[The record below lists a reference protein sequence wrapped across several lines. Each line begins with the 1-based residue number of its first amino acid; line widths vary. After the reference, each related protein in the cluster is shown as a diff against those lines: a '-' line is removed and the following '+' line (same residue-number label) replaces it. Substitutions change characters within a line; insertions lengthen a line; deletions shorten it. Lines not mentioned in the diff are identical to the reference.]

1 MIETELYRLRFSKEE
16 FEQQRAFWRPIC
28 RFLQRYVDP
37 RGTTL
42 DLGAGYC
49 HFINQ
54 IESKTKIA
62 LDINEESL
70 TRYANADVRCIAGAG
85 SALDALP
92 RASVDTVFASNV
104 YEHFQTREDVA
115 ASFAEV
121 HRVLREGGRFIIL
134 QPNFAY
140 CYREYFD
147 FFDHRLVFTRHGM
160 EEGLALRRI
169 QDGTGDRPFSSLH
182 FKEPHSKGA
191 LDGFSLSERSAGVEN
206 PGRADAAG
214 GQEVALRGVLT
225 QQPECPDPSPSAA
238 T

>member
-1 MIETELYRLRFSKEE
+1 MIETELYRQRFSKEE

-28 RFLQRYVDP
+28 HFLQRYVDP
-37 RGTTL
+37 QGTTL

-62 LDINEESL
+62 LDINQESL

-85 SALDALP
+85 SALDVLP
-92 RASVDTVFASNV
+92 GASLDTVFASNV
-104 YEHFQTREDVA
+104 YEHFQSREDVA

-121 HRVLREGGRFIIL
+121 HRALRAGGRFIIL

-160 EEGLALRRI
+160 EEGLA
-169 QDGTGDRPFSSLH
+169 
-182 FKEPHSKGA
+182 
-191 LDGFSLSERSAGVEN
+191 SAGFKTE
-206 PGRADAAG
+206 RAIDRFLPYTSKSRIPKAPWMVSLYLNVPLAWRILG
-214 GQEVALRGVLT
+214 GQMLLVVRK
-225 QQPECPDPSPSAA
+225 
-238 T
+238 